1 MPRKAAEDGPSLA
14 PATSVENSHKDPG
27 PWLQPDSGLATV
39 SIYGGEQ
46 TNAESSPVTAGASSL
61 TILYPN
67 SLSSCIP
74 NK

>member
-1 MPRKAAEDGPSLA
+1 MPRKVAEDGPSLA

-46 TNAESSPVTAGASSL
+46 ANAESSPVTAGASSPHYPL
-61 TILYPN
+61 PQLPVILH
-67 SLSSCIP
+67 S
-74 NK
+74 K